1 MTLQDNKKGEIKLKG
16 IAASP
21 GIAIGKIL
29 IMGHDH
35 LKVSRQKISQE
46 EIEREIDKF
55 YQAIEK
61 AKFELESLVNKSRK
75 AIGEEGAK
83 IFKVHQTMLE
93 DPMVLEE
100 TEKNIRKE
108 QKSADRAF
116 KDSIEKFESALEE
129 MKTEYF
135 RTRTADL
142 QDLKRRII
150 GHIQESSPST
160 INQLTEPAIVFAKEL
175 TPSDTV
181 ALDADKVL
189 GFAMDFGGRTSHAT
203 IVARSMKVPAV
214 VGLHTAHSYIQEGDL
229 VILDGNIGTFI
240 VNPNSK
246 TRSKYQKRLRVY
258 EEFIRRLDEARDLPA
273 RTKDGKDIELSSNIE
288 FPMEVENVLS
298 TGGKGIGLY
307 RTEYL
312 YLADTELPSEE
323 EQFIEYKK
331 ILEKLKGQPVIIR
344 TFDLGGDKPPKSI
357 KLPAER
363 NPFLGLRG
371 ARLYSDLGENLFRTQ
386 LRAILRASVH
396 GNPLIMFPMI
406 TCVHEM
412 RFCQN
417 VLDKVRE
424 ELSQEG
430 HSFAE
435 HIPVGAM
442 IEVPAA
448 ALIADLIAREC
459 DFLSIGTNDLVQY
472 TTAVDRG
479 NENISYLY
487 QTFNPAVV
495 RFIREIIQK
504 GHEQGKWVGM
514 CGEMASDPLATMMLI
529 GMGLDEFSVSPVSL
543 LLIKEIIRRV
553 DVNECENLVEKVF
566 SYNTTAEIE
575 DYLRTVYQKKFK
587 NLVYRDLLKST

>member
-1 MTLQDNKKGEIKLKG
+1 MQDNKKNEIKLKG

-29 IMGHDH
+29 ILGHDR
-35 LKVSRQKISQE
+35 LKVDSQKIAKNQ
-46 EIEREIDKF
+46 IDQEIDKF
-55 YQAIEK
+55 YKAIEK
-61 AKFELESLVNKSRK
+61 AKSELESLYNKSRK

-83 IFKVHQTMLE
+83 IFLVHQTMLE
-93 DPMVLEE
+93 DPMILQG
-100 TEKNIRKE
+100 TEKNIRGE

-116 KDSIEKFESALEE
+116 KDTIEQFESALEE
-129 MKTEYF
+129 MKNEYF

-150 GHIQESSPST
+150 GHIQENSPQQVSS
-160 INQLTEPAIVFAKEL
+160 ITESAIVFAEEL
-175 TPSDTV
+175 TPSDTL
-181 ALDADKVL
+181 ALDSDKVL

-203 IVARSMKVPAV
+203 IVARSLKVPAV
-214 VGLHTAHSYIQEGDL
+214 VGLHTAHSYINEGDL
-229 VILDGNIGTFI
+229 VILDGNVGTLVI
-240 VNPNSK
+240 NPSSK
-246 TRSKYQKRLRVY
+246 TRSKYEKRLRVY
-258 EEFIRRLDEARDLPA
+258 EEFVRRLDASRTLPA

-288 FPMEVENVLS
+288 FPMEVENVLA
-298 TGGKGIGLY
+298 TGGNGIGLY

-312 YLADTELPSEE
+312 YLADTKLPSEE

-331 ILEKLKGQPVIIR
+331 ILEKLEGQPVIIR

-357 KLPAER
+357 ELPAER

-371 ARLYSDLGENLFRTQ
+371 ARLYSDIGEKLFRTQ
-386 LRAILRASVH
+386 LRAILRASMY
-396 GNPLIMFPMI
+396 GNPLVMFPMI

-417 VLDKVRE
+417 ILEKVKQ
-424 ELSQEG
+424 ELTQEG

-448 ALIADLIAREC
+448 AVIADLIAREC
-459 DFLSIGTNDLVQY
+459 DFLSIGTNDLIQY
-472 TTAVDRG
+472 TIAVDRG

-487 QTFNPAVV
+487 QTFNPAVL
-495 RFIREIIQK
+495 RLIREIIQK

-553 DVNECENLVEKVF
+553 DVSECENLVEKVF

-575 DYLRTVYQKKFK
+575 HYLRTVYQKKFK